1 MIISLGRPT
10 NMTFQKKPPQTL
22 VRLSEVEPFVSMH
35 NEVMITVKR
44 SEVAC
49 VTVVLTYGTIFPRMY
64 VRTAN
69 SLDQMTLREN
79 SLSVC

>member
-35 NEVMITVKR
+35 TEVMICKGLI
-44 SEVAC
+44 E
-49 VTVVLTYGTIFPRMY
+49 PRFDY
-64 VRTAN
+64 CKAV
-69 SLDQMTLREN
+69 
-79 SLSVC
+79 